1 MLYAVPR
8 CSPAARATS
17 LAFSGRSDRCSV
29 RRTFAAATIAPTG
42 FPRGPIPAISADLV
56 CAAGRGRFASVAATG
71 AGTAPSNPLKSIRIL
86 SVDRVC
92 DNMIQAILGYLNQ
105 KHMSSM
111 EDKREGRLYVDNRH
125 ARGRSA
131 PVEGTHQEP
140 MVPPTWR
147 HTRLA
152 AA

>member
-1 MLYAVPR
+1 ML
-8 CSPAARATS
+8 
-17 LAFSGRSDRCSV
+17 
-29 RRTFAAATIAPTG
+29 
-42 FPRGPIPAISADLV
+42 
-56 CAAGRGRFASVAATG
+56 
-71 AGTAPSNPLKSIRIL
+71 
-86 SVDRVC
+86 
-92 DNMIQAILGYLNQ
+92 QAILGYLNQ

-152 AA
+152 PSPGCAGVAGLRRRLGRTTMPQ